1 MTVEVNHRDG
11 PIGAVDG
18 PQKRQGDG
26 MVSAKGDDTGQ
37 SPPLG
42 CRASFIS
49 VCGGGSGQDLEMA
62 FLDLLEGPCV
72 VVAWSRSA
80 TFLHGWLG
88 THDVTGISPQSR
100 TVAQLLKG
108 LVLSGTL

>member
-1 MTVEVNHRDG
+1 MTIEVNHRDG

-37 SPPLG
+37 SPPLD

-49 VCGGGSGQDLEMA
+49 VCGGGSGQDLKMS
-62 FLDLLEGPCV
+62 FLNLLESPCV
-72 VVAWSRSA
+72 VVRCDWNITAVEDSGPAVERICFEW
-80 TFLHGWLG
+80 
-88 THDVTGISPQSR
+88 DV
-100 TVAQLLKG
+100 VAA
-108 LVLSGTL
+108 V